1 MKANEQ
7 LAETLIEDDRY
18 DDYAENR
25 DESSISE
32 YEITA
37 APTDFNVM
45 TLKNFVDRKWL
56 RIPGFQ
62 RHYVW
67 DLPRASKLIE
77 SLILGL
83 PVPQIFLYERER
95 NNNLLIDGQQRL
107 MSIYY
112 FLNERFPR
120 ADRRKEIRLIYDE
133 ENHIPS
139 EIFQNDEYFRNFK
152 LLLPESDSGKK
163 NRLTGLT
170 YSTLGETNQSRLDMR
185 PVRCFFIRQNALSD
199 DDSAVYEIFNRLNTG
214 GVTLHPQEIR
224 VSMHQSGFY
233 EMLNKINLLPRW
245 REMVSS
251 SVPDLHMKDME
262 ILLRGFA
269 MLIEGKNYKP
279 SMVKFLNRFSR
290 ACKDQEPETNQY
302 LEELFLSFLK
312 AARDLPLDIFIN
324 KSNNRFNI
332 ALYEAVFTSSC
343 RKAYSRRRMVRKK
356 LNAERIEMLRTDRR
370 FLEASQKGTTNPSNV
385 EIRLRRAN
393 QILKSKE
400 V

>member
-1 MKANEQ
+1 MKASERT
-7 LAETLIEDDRY
+7 AETLNEDKRY

-25 DESSISE
+25 DDASISE

-37 APTDFNVM
+37 APSDFNVM
-45 TLKNFVDRKWL
+45 TLKDLVDRKWL

-62 RHYVW
+62 RNYVW

-120 ADRRKEIRLIYDE
+120 ADRREEIRRIYDE
-133 ENHIPS
+133 KNHIP
-139 EIFQNDEYFRNFK
+139 EEVFQNKEYFRSFK
-152 LLLPESDSGKK
+152 LLLPEGASGKK
-163 NRLTGLT
+163 NGLTGLT
-170 YSTLGETNQSRLDMR
+170 YSTMGEIYKSRLDLR
-185 PVRCFFIRQNALSD
+185 PVRCFFIKQNALSD

-224 VSMHQSGFY
+224 MSMHQSGFY
-233 EMLNKINLLPRW
+233 EMLKKINLLPRW

-251 SVPDLHMKDME
+251 SVPDLHMKDIE

-269 MLIEGKNYKP
+269 MLIEGENYRP
-279 SMVKFLNRFSR
+279 SMVKFLISFQGNARIKNQNRINTSKNCLHLFFRLHPICRRIFLS
-290 ACKDQEPETNQY
+290 TNQTTASTS
-302 LEELFLSFLK
+302 LSTKPSLHRVAEELTVDGEWSEISWMK
-312 AARDLPLDIFIN
+312 DES
-324 KSNNRFNI
+324 K
-332 ALYEAVFTSSC
+332 C
-343 RKAYSRRRMVRKK
+343 C
-356 LNAERIEMLRTDRR
+356 ERIGGFRKRHSRERQIPQML
-370 FLEASQKGTTNPSNV
+370 E
-385 EIRLRRAN
+385 
-393 QILKSKE
+393 
-400 V
+400 

>member
-1 MKANEQ
+1 MKANERP
-7 LAETLIEDDRY
+7 AETPIEDDRY

-25 DESSISE
+25 DDASISE

-37 APTDFNVM
+37 APNDFNVM
-45 TLKNFVDRKWL
+45 TLKDLVDRKWL

-83 PVPQIFLYERER
+83 PVPQLFLYERER

-120 ADRRKEIRLIYDE
+120 TDRRKEIRRIYDE
-133 ENHIPS
+133 ENRIPE
-139 EIFQNDEYFRNFK
+139 EIFQNDEYFRSFK
-152 LLLPESDSGKK
+152 LLLPEGASGER
-163 NRLTGLT
+163 NELTGLT
-170 YSTLGETNQSRLDMR
+170 YSTLGETYKSRLDLR
-185 PVRCFFIRQNALSD
+185 PVRCFFIKQNALSD

-224 VSMHQSGFY
+224 MSMHQSGFY

-245 REMVSS
+245 REMISS

-269 MLIEGKNYKP
+269 MLMEGENYKP

-290 ACKDQEPETNQY
+290 ACEDQEPETNEY
-302 LEELFLSFLK
+302 LGELFMSFLN
-312 AARDLPLDIFIN
+312 ATRDLPPDIFIN

-332 ALYEAVFTSSC
+332 ALYEAVFTSCC
-343 RKAYSRRRMVRKK
+343 RRAYSRQRMVRKK
-356 LNAERIEMLRTDRR
+356 LDKGRIEMLRTDGQ
-370 FLEASQKGTTNPSNV
+370 FQKASQKGTTNPSNV
-385 EIRLRRAN
+385 GIRLVRAR
-393 QILKSKE
+393 QILRSKR